1 MEGAGAG
8 CSDHRGCL
16 PLHLHR
22 LGGGLL
28 ACCRLL
34 LLLGGE
40 SLEELDA
47 SGLEVERLGL
57 HPGVGADL
65 LNGGS
70 LVALIAEEL
79 EDEVLEVLAESLSVH
94 LLEVDIGLALEEQV
108 VEVFLLSCLLEWE
121 DALDNDE
128 DDNSN
133 GEHVDLLSLV
143 GLVFLDFWGHVGHCS
158 SVAGKVVNALVAS
171 ETEISNLEVEV
182 VGDEDVLEL
191 EVSVDDLLVVHV
203 LHGVNDLVEEEA
215 SGVLSHGSHGLAE
228 VKE

>member
-16 PLHLHR
+16 PLNLHR

-28 ACCRLL
+28 ASCRLL

-47 SGLEVERLGL
+47 GILEVESLGL

-79 EDEVLEVLAESLSVH
+79 ENEVLEVLTESLSVY

-128 DDNSN
+128 EDDSEDYENDSDNDDVYNSDN
-133 GEHVDLLSLV
+133 
-143 GLVFLDFWGHVGHCS
+143 F
-158 SVAGKVVNALVAS
+158 
-171 ETEISNLEVEV
+171 
-182 VGDEDVLEL
+182 
-191 EVSVDDLLVVHV
+191 
-203 LHGVNDLVEEEA
+203 EEQD
-215 SGVLSHGSHGLAE
+215 
-228 VKE
+228 

>member
-47 SGLEVERLGL
+47 GVLEVESLGL

-79 EDEVLEVLAESLSVH
+79 ENEVLEVLAESLSIDF
-94 LLEVDIGLALEEQV
+94 LEVDIGLALKEQV

-128 DDNSN
+128 KDDSN
-133 GEHVDLLSLV
+133 GEHVDVLALVLLAL
-143 GLVFLDFWGHVGHCS
+143 LDLRGHVGHGAAVALQRVNVL
-158 SVAGKVVNALVAS
+158 VAGKTEVGKLQVQVVVHENVFELQVA
-171 ETEISNLEVEV
+171 
-182 VGDEDVLEL
+182 
-191 EVSVDDLLVVHV
+191 VDHSAAVHV
-203 LHGVNDLVEEEA
+203 LD
-215 SGVLSHGSHGLAE
+215 
-228 VKE
+228 

>member
-47 SGLEVERLGL
+47 GVLEVESLGL

-70 LVALIAEEL
+70 LVALIAEEF
-79 EDEVLEVLAESLSVH
+79 ENEVLEVLTKSLSVH
-94 LLEVDIGLALEEQV
+94 LLEVDISLALEEQV

-128 DDNSN
+128 EDDSN
-133 GEHVDLLSLV
+133 AEHVDVLALVLLAL
-143 GLVFLDFWGHVGHCS
+143 LDFGGHVGHRAS
-158 SVAGKVVNALVAS
+158 ITGQSV
-171 ETEISNLEVEV
+171 
-182 VGDEDVLEL
+182 DVL
-191 EVSVDDLLVVHV
+191 V
-203 LHGVNDLVEEEA
+203 GRK
-215 SGVLSHGSHGLAE
+215 AE
-228 VKE
+228 VGYF